1 MRYDKRHSKKT
12 RARIVNVAARHLRE
26 HGIESASI
34 KNVMRDAGLTHGGFY
49 SHFPSKE
56 SLVIQ
61 ALIHAFEEVECL
73 LRRAGERGG
82 IAGIVQHYLQQPRS
96 GANQGGCPLVALA
109 SDIARQSNEV
119 RAAAANEVETYLGVM
134 AQHIGDTDR
143 QFART
148 RATQIFSLMM
158 GAVQLACLA
167 SNEGLATQTLEA
179 AADAAKILSS
189 HKL

>member
-96 GANQGGCPLVALA
+96 GANERGCPLVALA

-119 RAAAANEVETYLGVM
+119 RAAAANEIETYLGVM

-189 HKL
+189 HK

>member
-1 MRYDKRHSKKT
+1 
-12 RARIVNVAARHLRE
+12 
-26 HGIESASI
+26 
-34 KNVMRDAGLTHGGFY
+34 
-49 SHFPSKE
+49 
-56 SLVIQ
+56 
-61 ALIHAFEEVECL
+61 
-73 LRRAGERGG
+73 
-82 IAGIVQHYLQQPRS
+82 
-96 GANQGGCPLVALA
+96 LA

-119 RAAAANEVETYLGVM
+119 RAAAANEIETYLGVM

-189 HKL
+189 HK